1 MRTPIASAAFIC
13 LLPAV
18 AGAQQFTPPPGTTGF
33 FDFGGRGTSTTGDAA
48 RYERYR
54 DMGNGLFLENARLVR
69 DRDGWIVAVNAE
81 HVGRSDQRYQGM
93 FQKPGRFKGW
103 LSWDQI
109 PMVMSFTTQTLFVPP
124 TGDEFTIEDPLQ
136 QQVQNNVNN
145 LPAVFDANKR
155 TFDTKS
161 QRDVFITGFQ
171 FLPTQELSLNAQF
184 RHMNRDGSIPYG
196 GSFGHS
202 SLVEIPAPV
211 KHSTN
216 DLEGSAEFQKDQY
229 LLRAGYSGSWFH
241 NEITELAYDSPFRLT
256 DITGT
261 PGRGRNSLPPS
272 NSFVQVNGLAEV
284 KLPGRSRASA
294 YISFGSL
301 SDAGD
306 PLMPQ
311 TINTANTPAPVERG
325 TVEGHA
331 NTSSMRFTFVSRPL
345 SNVDFSAKY
354 RTYDYDNQT
363 PEFHLTQR
371 VSYDN
376 TPGNATMSSL
386 GGVAAPPV
394 HTEPFSLNRQAFE
407 AELNFRTG
415 PGLRAG
421 VGYVYYGE
429 ERDHRAIVD
438 TSENGIRLTFDAL
451 ANQYFTLRSRY
462 EHSAKRGDTT
472 DETERELFRI
482 GEQPQ
487 IRHFDIASRDRD
499 RFTLLGTVSPL
510 STLSL
515 NASVTVGND
524 DYLES
529 VFGVRDNKHRIYS
542 LGADVLA
549 TETVTVSGSYTY
561 EKYFTLSRSRQANPP
576 SPTITYEQFLSLNQQ
591 TGHGV
596 QVADA
601 SRNWATNANDRT
613 HTFFFNA
620 DFMQVR
626 GSKVDVSL
634 SYDYSKNRGT
644 YDYITG
650 PVEDRTLP
658 EEVVIDTTLPPPTAL
673 PPTKSVLNRGTLDLI
688 YNVSARIG
696 IGMSVWYEDYDVQDF
711 TLDEENNQQLA
722 RGSTLLMG
730 YLYRP
735 YTATTVWGRLLYRW

>member
-1 MRTPIASAAFIC
+1 MRTRLAAAAILC
-13 LLPAV
+13 LLPA
-18 AGAQQFTPPPGTTGF
+18 AAIAQTPPPGTTGF

-54 DMGNGLFLENARLVR
+54 DMGNGLFLENARLMR
-69 DRDGWIVAVNAE
+69 DRNGWLVSVNAE
-81 HVGRSDQRYQGM
+81 HIGRSDQRYQGT

-103 LSWDQI
+103 VSWDQI
-109 PMVMSFTTQTLFVPP
+109 PMVMSVTTQTLFVPP
-124 TGDEFTIEDPLQ
+124 TGNEFTIEDPLQ
-136 QQVQNNVNN
+136 QQVQLNVNN
-145 LPAVFDANKR
+145 LPAVFAANAR

-161 QRDVFITGFQ
+161 QRDIFLTGFQ
-171 FLPTQELSLNAQF
+171 FLPTAELSLNAQF

-216 DLEGSAEFQKDQY
+216 DLEGNAEYQRDRY

-241 NEITELAYDSPFRLT
+241 NEITQLAYDSPFRLT
-256 DITGT
+256 DTSGT

-272 NSFVQVNGLAEV
+272 NSFIQVNGLAEV

-311 TINTANTPAPVERG
+311 TINTVNATAPLER
-325 TVEGHA
+325 TAVEGSA
-331 NTSSMRFTFVSRPL
+331 KTSAVRLSYIARPL
-345 SNVDFSAKY
+345 STLDVSVKY
-354 RTYDYDNQT
+354 RTYDYDNRT
-363 PEFHLTQR
+363 PEFMLTQR

-376 TPGNATMSSL
+376 TPANATMSSL
-386 GGVAAPPV
+386 GGMSSTPV
-394 HTEPFSLNRQAFE
+394 HTEPFSLTRQAFE
-407 AELNFRTG
+407 AEANIRTG
-415 PGLRAG
+415 PGMRAG
-421 VGYVYYGE
+421 VGYIFYGE
-429 ERDHRAIVD
+429 ERDHRVIAD
-438 TSENGIRLTFDAL
+438 SSENGIRLTFDAL
-451 ANQYFTLRSRY
+451 GMQWFTLRSRY
-462 EHSAKRGDTT
+462 EHSAKRGDAT
-472 DETERELFRI
+472 DEAQRELFRI

-499 RFTLLGTVSPL
+499 RFTLLGTVMPIA
-510 STLSL
+510 TLSL
-515 NASVTVGND
+515 NGSVTVGND

-529 VFGVRDNKHRIYS
+529 VFGVRDNNHRVYS
-542 LGADVLA
+542 FGADVLA
-549 TETVTVSGSYTY
+549 SETVTISGSYTY

-576 SPTITYEQFLSLNQQ
+576 SPAITYEQFLTLNQQ

-613 HTFFFNA
+613 HTVFFTA
-620 DFMQVR
+620 DFVAVR
-626 GSKVDVSL
+626 GSKLDLSL
-634 SYDYSKNRGT
+634 SYDYSRNRGT

-658 EEVVIDTTLPPPTAL
+658 EEVIVDVSTLPTPTAL
-673 PPTKSVLNRGTLDLI
+673 PPTRSVLNRGTLDTV
-688 YNVSARIG
+688 YNLTPRVG
-696 IGMSVWYEDYDVQDF
+696 IGVSVWYEDYDVQDF
-711 TLDEENNQQLA
+711 TLDEENNRTLA

-735 YTATTVWGRLLYRW
+735 YTATTVWARMLYRW